1 MRRLISALFDS
12 FVTTFLDFEFQI
24 SCFLSMGRRHRH
36 VAYGVNF
43 FDFDRVLREPRA
55 T

>member
-1 MRRLISALFDS
+1 MRRLNSALFDS
-12 FVTTFLDFEFQI
+12 FATIFLDFEFQI
-24 SCFLSMGRRHRH
+24 LCFDGTQHRH

-43 FDFDRVLREPRA
+43 FDDDRVLCGLRA